1 MFEKDNKNNTGKSD
15 IKDESSKKVSAPPLK
30 PFSRKGKHSPAKPP
44 IATSFQPDTPR
55 RSPDFSVPPISR
67 MERPMVRGGDHR
79 RLVVGRDIRLK
90 GEITSCE
97 TLIIE
102 GHVEITLPDAN
113 NIEITAT
120 GCFKGTAEISKADIS
135 GEFEGTLTARDQLII
150 RSSGRV
156 SGKVRYGKI
165 VIEGGGQVS
174 GDMKSISDDKQ
185 DT

>member
-1 MFEKDNKNNTGKSD
+1 MFEKENKNNTSKSN
-15 IKDESSKKVSAPPLK
+15 IKNESSEKISAPPLK

-44 IATSFQPDTPR
+44 IATSFQPETSR
-55 RSPDFSVPPISR
+55 RIPDFTVPPISR
-67 MERPMVRGGDHR
+67 IERPLGRGDDHR

-102 GHVEITLPDAN
+102 GHVEITLPEAI
-113 NIEITAT
+113 NIEIAST

-135 GEFEGTLTARDQLII
+135 GEFEGTLTAHDQLII
-150 RSSGRV
+150 RSTGRV
-156 SGKVRYGKI
+156 SGKIRYGKI

-174 GDMKSISDDKQ
+174 GDMKSINDNK
-185 DT
+185 